1 MNMKRLLVLTYEWPP
16 YGGGGGRAAYDIADE
31 LLRQDNSLSID
42 VLTSEPPFGQAIHVC
57 SSQRGRVHTVSVGRL
72 HVTRARIVELM
83 QYIIRA
89 YRYSV
94 RTWKSSSF
102 DLCHAHF
109 LIPTGIVAY
118 GLHRLW
124 GIPYILTAHG
134 SDIPG
139 FNPEKFYFLHLFTRP
154 ILRRIVSG
162 AQGVV
167 FPSQYLAQLYMKQV
181 GDIPVGKVHI
191 IPNGIDTQMWCPEEK
206 KPYSISTGRLV
217 SRKGFLRVCQVVL
230 DYADVYPLH
239 IVGDGPLA
247 ERVSACAQES
257 QGRVVFHGW
266 CDRTSPEYQSLVKQ
280 AAVFVLFSRFENM
293 SISALEA
300 LSAGCVV
307 IVGKGSGMQQL
318 FGDAAY
324 YVDTQSDDDL
334 AHALALFAKDDTLRI
349 EYQRRARARA
359 CELFSLPVV
368 ARQYMSVLL

>member
-1 MNMKRLLVLTYEWPP
+1 MKRLLVLTYEWPP
-16 YGGGGGRAAYDIADE
+16 YGGGGGRAAYDIVDE

-42 VLTSEPPFGQAIHVC
+42 VLTSEPPFGYVIRTC
-57 SSQRGRVHTVSVGRL
+57 SSSRGNIHTVSVGRL
-72 HVTRARIVELM
+72 YIARARIVELM
-83 QYIIRA
+83 RYVIRA
-89 YRYSV
+89 YRYSA
-94 RTWKSSSF
+94 RMWKSDTF

-109 LIPTGIVAY
+109 LIPTGVVAY

-139 FNPEKFYFLHLFTRP
+139 FNPEKFRFLHLFTRP
-154 ILRRIVSG
+154 ILRRIVSA

-167 FPSQYLAQLYMKQV
+167 FPSQYLAQLYMKHV

-191 IPNGIDTQMWCPEEK
+191 IPNGIDTQMWYPEEK
-206 KPYSISTGRLV
+206 MSYIISTGRLV
-217 SRKGFLRVCQVVL
+217 SRKGFLKVCRVVL
-230 DYADVYPLH
+230 DHADVYPLH

-247 ERVSACAQES
+247 ERVSAYAQES
-257 QGRVVFHGW
+257 HGRVVFHGW
-266 CDRTSPEYQSLVKQ
+266 CDRASLGYQSLIKQ

-307 IVGKGSGMQQL
+307 IVGKGSGMEQV

-324 YVDTQSDDDL
+324 YVDTQSDDEL
-334 AHALALFAKDDTLRI
+334 AQALSLFAKDSTLRI
-349 EYQRRARARA
+349 EYQHRARARA

-368 ARQYMSVLL
+368 ARQYMSVLS